1 MVSPSSRR
9 AWIEISVPPGRAWYS
24 PRSPSSRRAWIEIFV
39 RIGCCNRWYVALLA
53 EGVDR
58 NNFNFAGVRPNPAV
72 ALLAEGVDRN
82 LFTDLSRDASDC
94 WSPSSR
100 RAWIEIPSG
109 PPSGTLA
116 AVALLAEGVDRNTTI
131 PRLFQKLLRRP
142 PRGGRG

>member
-1 MVSPSSRR
+1 M
-9 AWIEISVPPGRAWYS
+9 
-24 PRSPSSRRAWIEIFV
+24 

-100 RAWIEIPSG
+100 RAWIEIRLFHDYFRSCY
-109 PPSGTLA
+109 
-116 AVALLAEGVDRNTTI
+116 VALLAEGVDRNRI
-131 PRLFQKLLRRP
+131 GLLQCVDVLLSPSSRRAWIEISQ
-142 PRGGRG
+142 